1 MNAHPKPAVYPP
13 SQPSPKRK
21 TISDTPLP
29 WKVGELAR
37 RTGLSVRAL
46 HHYDAIGLVSPSLR
60 SAAGHRLYDGG
71 DVARLQQVQSLRAM
85 GISLDEIKRFLE
97 DREVSPLRVIYL
109 HLARLREHMTLQR
122 RLAARLQG
130 VAQHLESAG
139 SVSADELCQL
149 IEGMTMMEQYFT
161 TEQLEEIR
169 QRGEQV
175 GAQRMRDVGAEWAEI
190 IPAVRTEMERGTDPA
205 SPVVQAL
212 AKRWKELVHE
222 FTGGNPGISKSLTN
236 MYKAEGPALQ
246 EKLGHVPDAA
256 MFEYISR
263 AFAAGK

>member
-1 MNAHPKPAVYPP
+1 MLLVATNEH
-13 SQPSPKRK
+13 SQRMQDARSL
-21 TISDTPLP
+21 PLP

-46 HHYDAIGLVSPSLR
+46 HHYDEIGLLSPSLR
-60 SAAGHRLYDGG
+60 SPSGHRLYDQK

-109 HLARLREHMTLQR
+109 HLARLREHMALQR
-122 RLAARLQG
+122 RLATRLQG
-130 VAQHLESAG
+130 VAQQLEAAET
-139 SVSADELCQL
+139 VSADELCQL
-149 IEGMTMMEQYFT
+149 IEGMTMMEKYFT

-175 GAQRMRDVGAEWAEI
+175 GVQRMRDVGAEWAEI
-190 IPAVRTEMERGTDPA
+190 IPAVRAEMERGTDPA
-205 SPVVQAL
+205 SPKVQEL
-212 AKRWKELVHE
+212 AKRWKGLVLE

-263 AFAAGK
+263 AFAATK